1 MLNFIYNVY
10 KLIVYWFFC
19 EEYYYEY
26 RCYEFNY
33 IKVFKVIER
42 LGEKYVLIFK
52 DEWFLEI
59 DWIDCEWFEFK
70 MVYIIMEG
78 KVKMKIF

>member
-1 MLNFIYNVY
+1 MYINWLY
-10 KLIVYWFFC
+10 IVYFVWFFC

-59 DWIDCEWFEFK
+59 DWIDCEWFEFR